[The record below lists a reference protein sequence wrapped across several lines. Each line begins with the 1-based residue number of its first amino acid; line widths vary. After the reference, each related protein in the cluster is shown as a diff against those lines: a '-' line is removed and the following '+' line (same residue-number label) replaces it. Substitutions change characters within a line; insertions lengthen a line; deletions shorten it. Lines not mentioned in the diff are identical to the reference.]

1 MAIKISVDYFHK
13 WHHNKQKTLQGVSS
27 KQTRRWKEKHPC
39 GVVLLE
45 YNAMPKCSRIIP
57 LVHFEP

>member
-13 WHHNKQKTLQGVSS
+13 RPHNKQKTMQGASS
-27 KQTRRWKEKHPC
+27 KQTRRWKEKHPY

-45 YNAMPKCSRIIP
+45 YDAMPIC
-57 LVHFEP
+57 